1 MKGDQHSAENEA
13 VFVRQMVA
21 DQVVEAEDA
30 NFEDGVVG
38 AEAEV
43 HDRQDAHELKT
54 AQHHNTVDR
63 RICQCVSERI
73 RTVHY
78 QKTRQC
84 AQCDI
89 VACEREIFS
98 KSLKAA
104 SVVFGLRTG
113 SGRLF
118 QAD

>member
-43 HDRQDAHELKT
+43 HDRQDAHELT
-54 AQHHNTVDR
+54 NSPTSQY
-63 RICQCVSERI
+63 C
-73 RTVHY
+73 
-78 QKTRQC
+78 RQENMSMC
-84 AQCDI
+84 
-89 VACEREIFS
+89 
-98 KSLKAA
+98 
-104 SVVFGLRTG
+104 
-113 SGRLF
+113 
-118 QAD
+118 